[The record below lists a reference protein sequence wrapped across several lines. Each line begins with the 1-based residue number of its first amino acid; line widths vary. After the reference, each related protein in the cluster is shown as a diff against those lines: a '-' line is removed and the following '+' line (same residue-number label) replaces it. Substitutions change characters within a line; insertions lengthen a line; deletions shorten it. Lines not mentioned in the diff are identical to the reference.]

1 MQVVPYISYDRIYVY
16 IDGKQVS
23 MYDAYKA
30 RESQCKT
37 YADNGLTL
45 QSLIHGTAGGTG
57 GQVVYGEGA
66 PVSSP
71 M

>member
-1 MQVVPYISYDRIYVY
+1 
-16 IDGKQVS
+16 

-66 PVSSP
+66 TGKLTDVNILSWLHQRV
-71 M
+71 